1 MRTYKQIR
9 EECYQLEHE
18 YKIYALLAI
27 IFIWFYA
34 TIFLI
39 CYIILNKDVYL
50 LSILIPL
57 QFPVFIFLFSRFYK
71 RKGDR
76 IAEDVLDKKISF
88 EEYYGLKS
96 EEVELA

>member
-9 EECYQLEHE
+9 EECYQHEHE
-18 YKIYALLAI
+18 FKIYTLFALFLVWFYTTVFLIIDI
-27 IFIWFYA
+27 IFS
-34 TIFLI
+34 
-39 CYIILNKDVYL
+39 NDVTL

-57 QFPVFIFLFSRFYK
+57 QFPFLLFLGSVFYK

-88 EEYYGLKS
+88 EEYYDLKS
-96 EEVELA
+96 EEDKKQ